1 MALKEDY
8 YKKIVPELQKELGI
22 KNVNAIPRVEKI
34 VINVGCGE
42 ATQNKNVIDKVVS
55 DLSLISGQKPMIAL
69 SRKSVAAFKI
79 RKGVPIGVK
88 VTLRNQ
94 NMYIFL
100 EKLLK
105 IVLPRIRDFRGIPST
120 SFDGRGNL
128 NIGLTDQTLF
138 PEIEYDKIDKIRGL
152 EITIVTNSRNDDHSK
167 KLMEKLGLVFMNNQ
181 N

>member
-22 KNVNAIPRVEKI
+22 KNVNAVPRVEKI

-55 DLSLISGQKPMIAL
+55 DLGLISGQKPMIAL
-69 SRKSVAAFKI
+69 ARKSVAAFKI

-94 NMYIFL
+94 NMYVFL

-105 IVLPRIRDFRGIPST
+105 IVLPRIRDFRGISPT

-152 EITIVTNSRNDDHSK
+152 EITIVTNSRNDDHSR
-167 KLMEKLGLVFMNNQ
+167 KLMEKLGLVFMSDQ